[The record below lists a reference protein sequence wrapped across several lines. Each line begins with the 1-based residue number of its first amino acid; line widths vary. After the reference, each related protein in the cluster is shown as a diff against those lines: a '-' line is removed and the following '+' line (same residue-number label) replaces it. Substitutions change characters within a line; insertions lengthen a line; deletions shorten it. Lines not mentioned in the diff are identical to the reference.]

1 MGRGKNYLVRNN
13 EAQKLQLTANAA
25 KKTAEE
31 AQKIADEA
39 QKSAD
44 EAQKVANEAQKAK
57 FPSNLTTSSYS
68 IPYHLIRFQKEVHAV
83 SSYKEHC
90 QILTS
95 GVL

>member
-25 KKTAEE
+25 KKAAEE

-44 EAQKVANEAQKAK
+44 QAQKVANNAQKVANEAQKAK
-57 FPSNLTTSSYS
+57 FTSNLTIFSYS
-68 IPYHLIRFQKEVHAV
+68 IPHYLIRFQNEVKGYDIPH
-83 SSYKEHC
+83 
-90 QILTS
+90 
-95 GVL
+95 